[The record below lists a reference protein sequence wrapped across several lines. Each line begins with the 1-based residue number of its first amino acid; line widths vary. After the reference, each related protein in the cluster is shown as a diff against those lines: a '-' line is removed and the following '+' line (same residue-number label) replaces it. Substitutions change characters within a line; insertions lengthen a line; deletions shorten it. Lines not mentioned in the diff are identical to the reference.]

1 MFNKLSKIK
10 SFFLILILKL
20 IGIKIDTSSYIKNF
34 PYLKINGKAKNI
46 FIGKNVQILGKID
59 LRNRENGKIIIR
71 ENVSIEGECRF
82 VAAREGEIV
91 IGENTIITR
100 GAIING
106 GGNIYIGS
114 NCILG
119 PYNVINANDHKIGSK
134 NFIRDKEFIY
144 GDVKIGDNVWTG
156 AFTSIK
162 KDVEIKN
169 NSIIGAHSFV
179 TKDTEENSINYGV
192 PTKFIKYR
200 D

>member
-1 MFNKLSKIK
+1 MFNKISKIK
-10 SFFLILILKL
+10 SLFLILILKL
-20 IGIKIDTSSYIKNF
+20 IGIKINISSYIKNF
-34 PYLKINGKAKNI
+34 PYLKINGKAENI

-59 LRNRENGKIIIR
+59 LRNRENGKITIQD
-71 ENVSIEGECRF
+71 NVSIEGECRF

-91 IGENTIITR
+91 IGENTIITK

-144 GDVKIGDNVWTG
+144 GDVKIGNNVWIG

-162 KDVEIKN
+162 KGVEIKD
-169 NSIIGAHSFV
+169 NSVIGAHSFV

-192 PTKFIKYR
+192 PAKFIKYR